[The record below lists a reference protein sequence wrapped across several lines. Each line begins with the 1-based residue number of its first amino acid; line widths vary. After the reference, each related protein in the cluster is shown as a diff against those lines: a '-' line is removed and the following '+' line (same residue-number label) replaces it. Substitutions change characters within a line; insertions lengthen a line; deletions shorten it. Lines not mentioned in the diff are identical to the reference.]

1 MRILIYLKIVYT
13 IIPKLIHFSKTKIQR
28 VTKTSKAYYRNFSH
42 RFPIYYIFDSFSVN
56 MFDQNYTS
64 ECHFLTG
71 LWKVFTKLMIRHR
84 FRWRQTAATTCSSI
98 PLKSKCYYLLRVGA
112 PSSILSVVSG
122 LPMIFNN
129 PAVLFFQPVAC
140 GGNKWESRSLLQG
153 V

>member
-1 MRILIYLKIVYT
+1 MRILIYLKIVG
-13 IIPKLIHFSKTKIQR
+13 IIPKLFHFSKTKIQR
-28 VTKTSKAYYRNFSH
+28 VTKTSKAHYRNFSH

-98 PLKSKCYYLLRVGA
+98 PLKSKCYYYEKGLLVVYY
-112 PSSILSVVSG
+112 LSFPVS
-122 LPMIFNN
+122 LWFSTTLLSYFFN
-129 PAVLFFQPVAC
+129 P
-140 GGNKWESRSLLQG
+140 LLWW
-153 V
+153 